1 MPSWRLCIC
10 QRLRGGNASI
20 AAVGGVGGFARGP
33 TSARLGP
40 RSEESALT
48 RGSKTPCPHG
58 GIVNDLGS
66 PRAAIVAWI
75 ATAMVGLAGISLAG
89 CGKGTSIG
97 AAPVGAEEPTASDTL
112 SGKQILQ
119 KGGLCSEDREVD
131 DPDPDTDEFLIWR
144 MYQLALAEDTEETF
158 QSFRALFPEQ
168 RNTRELREM
177 YWPRVRKNVDKFM
190 LEPGSPAFRICRI
203 TPSDEGKKYFIQT
216 NDPRQHPPP
225 ITIGES
231 DGGQKKILAL
241 TPF

>member
-1 MPSWRLCIC
+1 M
-10 QRLRGGNASI
+10 
-20 AAVGGVGGFARGP
+20 
-33 TSARLGP
+33 
-40 RSEESALT
+40 
-48 RGSKTPCPHG
+48 
-58 GIVNDLGS
+58 NDLGG
-66 PRAAIVAWI
+66 PRAAIARPGATYRPPASAGTGEHDPQRGNRTIRAVLIAIALVALI
-75 ATAMVGLAGISLAG
+75 G

-97 AAPVGAEEPTASDTL
+97 AAPVGAEAPTETDTL

-131 DPDPDTDEFLIWR
+131 DPDPDSDEYLIWR
-144 MYQLALAEDTEETF
+144 LYELALGEDTEDAF
-158 QSFRALFPEQ
+158 QSFRKLFPEQ

-190 LEPGSPAFRICRI
+190 IEPGSPAFRICRI
-203 TPSDEGKKYFIQT
+203 MPTDEGKKYFIQT

-231 DGGQKKILAL
+231 DGGQKKILAF